1 MKGVPTVPAVSRE
14 PPKVAQEQPTAAAAE
29 QVSDGLKIALSP
41 KRKVVP
47 VPCKENYPTIQA
59 TETEKEGGWEGDV
72 KQAPAKVVPNNRF
85 SSNDGFLLHYLPVP
99 FQPSEVIFTPPASRL
114 RLLMAL

>member
-1 MKGVPTVPAVSRE
+1 MEKNNIVKGVPTVPAVSRE

-47 VPCKENYPTIQA
+47 VFKRI
-59 TETEKEGGWEGDV
+59 
-72 KQAPAKVVPNNRF
+72 F
-85 SSNDGFLLHYLPVP
+85 SLSGKLSYNSGN
-99 FQPSEVIFTPPASRL
+99 
-114 RLLMAL
+114 